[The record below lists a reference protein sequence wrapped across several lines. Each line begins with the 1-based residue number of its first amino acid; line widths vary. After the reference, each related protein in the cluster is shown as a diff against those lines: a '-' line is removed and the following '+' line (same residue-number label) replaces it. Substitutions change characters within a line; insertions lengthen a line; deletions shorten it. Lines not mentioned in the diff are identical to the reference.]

1 MKIRESGYTL
11 IELMVAVTLF
21 VILGTLVSG
30 VILYSTRNATK
41 SESMTK
47 VRGRMDFAV
56 QVMTRQLRA
65 AKSITCSLYDAPI
78 SVVTYTPEVGP
89 NSTFSV
95 NSLGDGTYE
104 LASGSAKLIAGDVRI
119 VNSSAVF
126 TCTDET
132 VNAPATVRIKFTAK
146 TAPTVTGIQSDDISV
161 DTLVKLVN

>member
-1 MKIRESGYTL
+1 MNKNTGYTL

-56 QVMTRQLRA
+56 QVLTRQLRE
-65 AKSITCSLYDAPI
+65 AKGLTCTAYGTPI
-78 SVVTYTPEVGP
+78 SMITYTPQIGP
-89 NSTFSV
+89 DTTFSV
-95 NSLGDGTYE
+95 NILGDGTFE
-104 LASGSAKLIAGDVRI
+104 LASGSAKLIADDVRI
-119 VNSSAVF
+119 VDSNLIF

-132 VNAPATVRIKFTAK
+132 LDSPATVRIKFTAK
-146 TAPTVTGIQSDDISV
+146 TAPTVVGIQSDDISV
-161 DTLVKLVN
+161 DTLVKLNN